1 MLLALVFVLLVAVSA
16 PLPPLVFAVAAA
28 VTCQAAFQLALLPL
42 VVAICSDLVILG
54 RAAQR

>member
-1 MLLALVFVLLVAVSA
+1 MFVLLVAVSA

-42 VVAICSDLVILG
+42 VVAICSDLVIFG